1 MRAKFIGGHEMSIS
15 KQSTKSIVLAT
26 LLSVSAFS
34 LIGEASATAFDGG
47 IPAGWTSIGNSGTLG
62 ANGVVTTS
70 PEGGNYGWV
79 ASNTG
84 ITGLGLPG
92 IGGTDGSRLRSSVF
106 SANAGEALNFYFNY
120 VTSDGAG
127 YADYGWSRLL
137 DSALNPVATLFTA
150 RTTPGGNSVPGF
162 GMPAIAATITPAT
175 VVITPGGPSWAPL
188 GGYSG
193 SCYSTGCGY
202 TGWVSSTYN
211 IAAAGNYIL
220 EFGVVDWSDQIFDSG
235 LAFDGIT
242 VGGKPIDPPDE
253 VSEPAAVIL
262 LGLGIMGLALRRR
275 RQG

>member
-1 MRAKFIGGHEMSIS
+1 MRAKFLRGHKMSIS
-15 KQSTKSIVLAT
+15 KQSAKSIVLAT

-34 LIGEASATAFDGG
+34 LIGEASATAFDAG
-47 IPAGWTSIGNSGTLG
+47 IPADWTCTGNCGTLG

-150 RTTPGGNSVPGF
+150 RTTPNGNSVPGF

-188 GGYSG
+188 GGSSG
-193 SCYSTGCGY
+193 DCYSTGCGY
-202 TGWVSSTYN
+202 SGWVSSTYN

-242 VGGKPIDPPDE
+242 VGGKPIIPPDE
-253 VSEPAAVIL
+253 VSEPATIVL

-275 RQG
+275 LHG